1 MKQHIFLLLSMTIMT
16 CSMQAMKLPSSLQG
30 ICTGS
35 ISQLSQ
41 QEADLC
47 VNTLLLT
54 KNPIPTALFDKASWP
69 MQKKVQE
76 KNGIITK

>member
-1 MKQHIFLLLSMTIMT
+1 MKQHIFLLLSMAITT
-16 CSMQAMKLPSSLQG
+16 YSTQGMQLPSSLQG

-54 KNPIPTALFDKASWP
+54 RNPMPMALFDKASWA
-69 MQKKVQE
+69 MQRKVYE
-76 KNGIITK
+76 KNGIIKN